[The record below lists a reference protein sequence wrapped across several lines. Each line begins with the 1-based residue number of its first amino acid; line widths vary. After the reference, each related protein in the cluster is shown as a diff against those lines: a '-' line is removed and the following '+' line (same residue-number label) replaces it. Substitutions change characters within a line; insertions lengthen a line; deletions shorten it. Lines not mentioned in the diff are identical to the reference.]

1 MQKKIIIGVFLIA
14 GLATVASYRYFSKK
28 KCSGACCSPE
38 ASAPITGAETGFC
51 VHCGKNSCGETC
63 TASAGIG
70 TLSMPSCNLS
80 PDALQKRSAE
90 TVQTIFKQVKNLR
103 ELEHGFEFDFVH
115 TPELSRELEEFI
127 AFERRCCA
135 TLSWTLNT
143 DVGGETIRLV
153 VSGASDQKEEIRQG
167 LAAMGW
173 VQ

>member
-1 MQKKIIIGVFLIA
+1 MQKKIIIGVVLVA
-14 GLATVASYRYFSKK
+14 GLATAASYSYFSKK
-28 KCSGACCSPE
+28 KCSGTCCSLK
-38 ASAPITGAETGFC
+38 ASAPITGAETGLC
-51 VHCGKNSCGETC
+51 AHCGKNSCDETC
-63 TASAGIG
+63 TIG

-80 PDALQKRSAE
+80 PDALQKRGAE

-143 DVGGETIRLV
+143 DVDGKTMRLV

-167 LAAMGW
+167 LTAMGW
-173 VQ
+173 MQ